1 MENIT
6 KLRNQFIH
14 LFKYNDWATR
24 ETADSVEG
32 LEKKDE
38 KLEELLSHIIS
49 AQKIWINRILGRD
62 LNITPWEKHTTKECG
77 IQSTEITA
85 EWINLL
91 ESFKD
96 DGLERRI
103 DYTNIKGDKFS
114 NTVKDI
120 VTHVIN
126 HSTYHR
132 AQIAQRVKTLGGK
145 PAVTDYIVY
154 QRELQDV

>member
-1 MENIT
+1 M
-6 KLRNQFIH
+6 LRDHFIH

-24 ETADSVEG
+24 AAANSVKG

-38 KLEELLSHIIS
+38 KLSDLLSHLVS
-49 AQKIWINRILGRD
+49 AQKIWLNRILERQ
-62 LNITPWEKHTTKECG
+62 LHISPWEKYTGQECLS
-77 IQSTEITA
+77 QSTSITA

-96 DGLERRI
+96 NDLDKRI
-103 DYTNIKGDKFS
+103 EYINTKGEKFS

-120 VTHVIN
+120 ITHVIN

-132 AQIAQRVKTLGGK
+132 AQIAQNLKALGKK
-145 PAVTDYIVY
+145 PASTDYIVY
-154 QRELQDV
+154 QRQIQK